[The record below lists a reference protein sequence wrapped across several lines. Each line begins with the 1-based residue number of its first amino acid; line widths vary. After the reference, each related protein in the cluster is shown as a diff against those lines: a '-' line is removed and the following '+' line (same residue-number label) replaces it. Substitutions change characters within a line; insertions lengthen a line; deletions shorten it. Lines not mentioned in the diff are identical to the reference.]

1 MTTSALLALEES
13 LLDGK
18 ETGFTAAGQGLCLA
32 VPAFFRS
39 DFGMELATLSPT

>member
-18 ETGFTAAGQGLCLA
+18 ETGFTAAGKGLCLA
-32 VPAFFRS
+32 VPVMYCVEVAV
-39 DFGMELATLSPT
+39 